1 MKMRNK
7 ICLAKDTIDVLD
19 IRKLAVW
26 LLQNPIP
33 KLTKGELT
41 IIFEEKFARTIG
53 MKYAVFVNSGSS
65 ANLLAVYSLIATN
78 KLKNKK
84 VVVSSLS
91 WITTVSPVIQF
102 GLDLILCDINLN
114 DLSVDLNH
122 LENIFIEQSPACLF
136 LVSVLGLTPEMDKIT
151 ELCEKYDV
159 LLLMDC
165 CESLG
170 SKYKDKNLEQ
180 YGLMSTTSMYYG
192 HIISCVE
199 GGLIFTDDEKL
210 YNYLKMLRSHGW
222 DRDLNENAK
231 QVLKSKWNV
240 SGFNALYTFYTE
252 GFNVRNT
259 EIGAFLGLIQLDK
272 LNDFVIKRNKNYL
285 LYNEFIKN
293 DYWKPN
299 CSEYGFVSN
308 LGYPVIHPNKNK
320 IIEALTENNVEVRP
334 LISGSMGEQPFYIK
348 KYGRLELPNVSIV
361 DKFGLYL
368 PNHPM
373 LSEDDIELMCDV
385 INELCQ

>member
-1 MKMRNK
+1 MRDR
-7 ICLAKDTIDVLD
+7 ICLAKDTLDLID
-19 IRKLAVW
+19 IGKLSDW
-26 LLQNPIP
+26 LSQNPIP

-65 ANLLAVYSLIATN
+65 ANLLAVYSLISSN
-78 KLKNKK
+78 KLKNNK

-91 WITTVSPVIQF
+91 WITTVSPIIQF

-114 DLSVDLNH
+114 DLSVDLTH
-122 LENIFIEQSPACLF
+122 LEKIFIEQSPACLF
-136 LVSVLGLTPEMDKIT
+136 LISVLGLTPEMDKIK

-170 SKYKDKNLEQ
+170 SKYKYRNLEQ
-180 YGLMSTTSMYYG
+180 YGLISTTSMYYG
-192 HIISCVE
+192 HIISCIE
-199 GGLIFTDDEKL
+199 GGLIFTDDEQL
-210 YNYLKMLRSHGW
+210 YNTLLMLRSHGW
-222 DRDLNENAK
+222 DRDLNEKEK
-231 QVLKSKWNV
+231 QILKSKWNV

-259 EIGAFLGLIQLDK
+259 EIGAYLGLRQLDK
-272 LNDFVIKRNKNYL
+272 LNDFVSKRNKNYL
-285 LYNEFIKN
+285 LYNELIKN

-299 CSEYGFVSN
+299 CSEHGFVSN
-308 LGYPVIHPNKNK
+308 LGYPVIHPNREK
-320 IIEALTENNVEVRP
+320 IIEVLTENNIEVRP

-348 KYGRLELPNVSIV
+348 KYGKVELPNITISNNY
-361 DKFGLYL
+361 GMYL

-373 LSEDDIELMCDV
+373 LLEDDIKFISEI
-385 INELCQ
+385 INKFVY